1 MLLGVSIFFKLLCV
15 GQIELGDSL
24 PLLQKSVLGWIVA
37 DNYNCSQTNS
47 LHTTSQEINNRE
59 EIECLKLSNII
70 QKFWECEET
79 IKPERL
85 LTKEES
91 ECENHFIS
99 NLERTS
105 SGRFIVKLP
114 FKNNHCALG
123 SSYDIALRRFLNLEK
138 RLEREANI
146 KDAYSKFIEEYRSL
160 DHLEI
165 VDKSCILKNKN
176 YFMPHHP
183 VLRPD
188 SLSTKFLQIK

>member
-1 MLLGVSIFFKLLCV
+1 MF
-15 GQIELGDSL
+15 
-24 PLLQKSVLGWIVA
+24 
-37 DNYNCSQTNS
+37 
-47 LHTTSQEINNRE
+47 
-59 EIECLKLSNII
+59 
-70 QKFWECEET
+70 
-79 IKPERL
+79 
-85 LTKEES
+85 TKEES

-123 SSYDIALRRFLNLEK
+123 SSDDIALRIFFWNLEK

-146 KDAYSKFIEEYRSL
+146 KDAYSTFFEEYRSL
-160 DHLEI
+160 DHLKI

-183 VLRPD
+183 LLRPD
-188 SLSTKFLQIK
+188 SL